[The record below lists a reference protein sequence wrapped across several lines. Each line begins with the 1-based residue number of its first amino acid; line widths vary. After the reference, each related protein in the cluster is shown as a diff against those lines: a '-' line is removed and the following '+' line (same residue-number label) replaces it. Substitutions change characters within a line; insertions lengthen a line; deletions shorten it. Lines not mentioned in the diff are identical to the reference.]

1 MDEPVWW
8 QPFVFVIVFAFVSL
22 SFGWSGLRMD
32 ELIGAA
38 QAQCGG
44 GGNLVVWGKD
54 TNVSGLLLAN
64 NAGKPRTVTNKQP
77 ARSHQRHA
85 GEERR
90 QEGLRQN
97 VTG

>member
-1 MDEPVWW
+1 MDDPVWW

-22 SFGWSGLRMD
+22 SFGWSCLGMD
-32 ELIGAA
+32 DRSSPGPVWW
-38 QAQCGG
+38 QR

-54 TNVSGLLLAN
+54 TNVSGLLAN

-90 QEGLRQN
+90 QEGLLQN

>member
-1 MDEPVWW
+1 MGF
-8 QPFVFVIVFAFVSL
+8 QPITTYFSQLLLTLASP
-22 SFGWSGLRMD
+22 
-32 ELIGAA
+32 LIGTRVTP
-38 QAQCGG
+38 GWMVYLG
-44 GGNLVVWGKD
+44 WWVEG
-54 TNVSGLLLAN
+54 TNVSGLLAN